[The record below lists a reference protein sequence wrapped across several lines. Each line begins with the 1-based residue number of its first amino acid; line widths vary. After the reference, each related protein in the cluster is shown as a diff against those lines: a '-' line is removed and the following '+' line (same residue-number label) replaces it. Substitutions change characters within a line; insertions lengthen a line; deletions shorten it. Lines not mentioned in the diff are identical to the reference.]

1 MQIGASSYVVQN
13 PVANFSTHLEDE
25 GLGSEERMIAF
36 HHPQNPAPTKSSN
49 PNCLQNAVEGSPGV
63 GRPFATNPRDPSI
76 SSHNG
81 AHALSPDHRARVSTL
96 EPLQGRVIWTNR
108 QDSTLF
114 LADVRL
120 PNGNVAAYLDLQ
132 SVSVRRGQPVG
143 TGDAIGTVRA
153 AGDPRNGVG
162 LHLSLVLGQYYNQYR
177 QMRQQGAIG
186 FPTKFFIDPLGPNS
200 PVNCPP

>member
-1 MQIGASSYVVQN
+1 MQLRRRASSTICLDVF
-13 PVANFSTHLEDE
+13 ALIE
-25 GLGSEERMIAF
+25 
-36 HHPQNPAPTKSSN
+36 PQKTEPSKSSN

-63 GRPFATNPRDPSI
+63 GRPFATNPKDPSI

-81 AHALSPDHRARVSTL
+81 ARALSPNHRAGVSTL

-120 PNGNVAAYLDLQ
+120 PNGDVAAYLDLQ
-132 SVSVRRGQPVG
+132 SVSVHRGQTLR

-153 AGDPRNGVG
+153 AGDPRNQVG
-162 LHLSLVLGQYYNQYR
+162 LHLSLIHGESYDQYR
-177 QMRQQGAIG
+177 RMRQPGAIG